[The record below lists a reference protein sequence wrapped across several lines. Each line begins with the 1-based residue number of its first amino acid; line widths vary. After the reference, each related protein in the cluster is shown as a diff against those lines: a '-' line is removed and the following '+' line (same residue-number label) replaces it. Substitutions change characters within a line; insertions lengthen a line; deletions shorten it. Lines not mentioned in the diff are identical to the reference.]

1 MSSRGDIAFMTALL
15 NASLTLK
22 IWKDT
27 HGQDLTEYA
36 LFLGFLAAAS
46 GAVLPNI
53 STSVSTVLSKVADAL
68 GSNGA
73 PTAPA

>member
-1 MSSRGDIAFMTALL
+1 MTALL
-15 NASLTLK
+15 NAILKLK

-36 LFLGFLAAAS
+36 LLGGFLAAAS

-53 STSVSTVLSKVADAL
+53 SASLSSVMSSVVAVLGPTGTSSP
-68 GSNGA
+68 G
-73 PTAPA
+73 

>member
-1 MSSRGDIAFMTALL
+1 MTALL
-15 NASLTLK
+15 NASLKLK
-22 IWKDT
+22 IWKDN

-36 LFLGFLAAAS
+36 LLCGFLAAAS

-53 STSVSTVLSKVADAL
+53 STSISTVLSKVVDAL
-68 GSNGA
+68 GQTGT

>member
-1 MSSRGDIAFMTALL
+1 MTALL
-15 NASLTLK
+15 NAILKLK

-36 LFLGFLAAAS
+36 LLGGFLAAAS

-53 STSVSTVLSKVADAL
+53 SSQRLQRDVV
-68 GSNGA
+68 GGA
-73 PTAPA
+73 RSDPTALRPPQARSATSR

>member
-1 MSSRGDIAFMTALL
+1 MTALL
-15 NASLTLK
+15 NASLKLK

-36 LFLGFLAAAS
+36 LLAGFLAAAS

-53 STSVSTVLSKVADAL
+53 STSISTVMSTVVAML
-68 GSNGA
+68 GANDTPSA
-73 PTAPA
+73 PG

>member
-1 MSSRGDIAFMTALL
+1 MSSRGENLMTALL
-15 NASLTLK
+15 NASLKLK

-36 LFLGFLAAAS
+36 LLAGFLAAAS

-53 STSVSTVLSKVADAL
+53 STSISTVMSTVVAML
-68 GSNGA
+68 GANDTPSA
-73 PTAPA
+73 PG